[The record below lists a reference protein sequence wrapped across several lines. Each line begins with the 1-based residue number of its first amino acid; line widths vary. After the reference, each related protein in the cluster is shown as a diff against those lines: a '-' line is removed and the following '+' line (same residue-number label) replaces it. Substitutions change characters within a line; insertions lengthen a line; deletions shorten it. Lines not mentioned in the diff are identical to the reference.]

1 MQLLGM
7 QTAASTH
14 LLLRQSTA
22 LIKVIR
28 MTFNLGMGRLLPQHI
43 VSMVICPRQIL
54 NRRSLPALQHIA

>member
-1 MQLLGM
+1 MQVLGM
-7 QTAASTH
+7 KTTASTH

-22 LIKVIR
+22 LIKQIR

-43 VSMVICPRQIL
+43 VSMVIRPRQIL